1 MRLTIV
7 GCGCVGLTVA
17 TCFAD
22 MGHQVCC
29 VDTDS
34 EKIDR
39 INRNQRVFFEP
50 YLFEMLE
57 KNKEEGRLSFYS
69 KLDEAIESEIF
80 FITVG
85 TPPKADGES
94 NLDYVLSAARN
105 IASKVKRD
113 FMLVVKS
120 TVPVGT
126 GDHLKKIISEELNIR
141 GLKVDFSVISNPEF
155 LKQGSAVDDF
165 MKTDRIIIGCDD
177 EKGKM
182 KMLELYHS
190 FTLHHYKMIFMPLK
204 CAEMTKYAT
213 NAMLATKISFMNE
226 IAHICEA
233 LDIDVD
239 FVRRGIGSDSRIG
252 YSFTYPGCGF
262 GGSCFPKDIQSFI
275 KTAEQQG
282 INAKVLK
289 AVYER
294 NLQQKQMVFTKLQN
308 FFEEELPNRTI
319 GVWGLAYKP
328 ETDDIREAPAV
339 ELIGSLL
346 NIGTKVKAYDP
357 AAMNNVK
364 KQFSSEVEK
373 GRLVLVS
380 NPYTAVEGVDCLVL
394 MTEWKV
400 FRNPDFSLLQSL
412 MANPVIVD
420 GRNQY
425 ERNLL
430 ESMGFLYE
438 GMGR

>member
-1 MRLTIV
+1 
-7 GCGCVGLTVA
+7 
-17 TCFAD
+17 
-22 MGHQVCC
+22 
-29 VDTDS
+29 
-34 EKIDR
+34 
-39 INRNQRVFFEP
+39 
-50 YLFEMLE
+50 
-57 KNKEEGRLSFYS
+57 
-69 KLDEAIESEIF
+69 
-80 FITVG
+80 
-85 TPPKADGES
+85 
-94 NLDYVLSAARN
+94 
-105 IASKVKRD
+105 
-113 FMLVVKS
+113 
-120 TVPVGT
+120 
-126 GDHLKKIISEELNIR
+126 
-141 GLKVDFSVISNPEF
+141 
-155 LKQGSAVDDF
+155 
-165 MKTDRIIIGCDD
+165 
-177 EKGKM
+177 
-182 KMLELYHS
+182 
-190 FTLHHYKMIFMPLK
+190 
-204 CAEMTKYAT
+204 
-213 NAMLATKISFMNE
+213 
-226 IAHICEA
+226 
-233 LDIDVD
+233 
-239 FVRRGIGSDSRIG
+239 
-252 YSFTYPGCGF
+252 
-262 GGSCFPKDIQSFI
+262 
-275 KTAEQQG
+275 
-282 INAKVLK
+282 
-289 AVYER
+289 
-294 NLQQKQMVFTKLQN
+294 MVFTKLQN